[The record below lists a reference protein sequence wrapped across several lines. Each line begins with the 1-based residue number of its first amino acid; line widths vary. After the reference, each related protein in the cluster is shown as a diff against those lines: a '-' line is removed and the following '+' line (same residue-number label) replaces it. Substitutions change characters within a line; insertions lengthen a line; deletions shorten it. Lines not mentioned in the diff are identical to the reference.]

1 MNKINQ
7 FLDNFSKHSLLI
19 LRLSLG
25 IVFIY
30 FGWTSITTPDM
41 WSGYVPYWTS
51 FIAQAEPLVRIHGVV
66 EIGLGLLLVMG
77 IQTRIVA
84 LILFFD
90 LLHIITLLEFGSVWM
105 RDLGLAGSLLSLGLM
120 KEKEEIL

>member
-1 MNKINQ
+1 MQKFNQ
-7 FLDNFSKHSLLI
+7 IIDRFSHLSPII
-19 LRLSLG
+19 LRVFLG

-41 WSGYVPYWTS
+41 WSGYVPEWTN
-51 FIAQAEPLVRIHGVV
+51 FLAQAETLVRMHGVV

-77 IQTRIVA
+77 IQTRVVA

-90 LLHIITLLEFGSVWM
+90 LVHIITLLEFGSVWM

-120 KEKEEIL
+120 KEKEDVL

>member
-1 MNKINQ
+1 MQKFNQ
-7 FLDNFSKHSLLI
+7 IIDRFSHLSPII
-19 LRLSLG
+19 LRVFLG

-41 WSGYVPYWTS
+41 WSGYVPAWTS
-51 FIAQAEPLVRIHGVV
+51 FIAGAETLVRIHGIV
-66 EIGLGLLLVMG
+66 EIALGLLLVMG
-77 IQTRIVA
+77 IQTRIIA
-84 LILFFD
+84 LILFLD

-120 KEKEEIL
+120 KEKEEVL